1 VKRLRYVGFLQAGNR
16 MTAFIIRGTEVFTV
30 EAGTIFANRFKL
42 AAMTEDALLVTTPS
56 GEKQVRVPL
65 APMAS
70 GGPPPGMPR
79 QLQPPHGMP
88 GQIQ

>member
-1 VKRLRYVGFLQAGNR
+1 LRYVGFLHSGDT

-30 EAGTIFANRFKL
+30 VAGETFANRFKL
-42 AAMTEDALLVTTPS
+42 AAVTEEALLVSSPS

-79 QLQPPHGMP
+79 QMQ
-88 GQIQ
+88 